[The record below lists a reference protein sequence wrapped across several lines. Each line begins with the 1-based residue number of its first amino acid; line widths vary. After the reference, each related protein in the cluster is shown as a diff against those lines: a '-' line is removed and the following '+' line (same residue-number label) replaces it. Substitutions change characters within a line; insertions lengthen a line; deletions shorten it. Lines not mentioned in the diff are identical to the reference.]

1 MQGVSWALD
10 PGVLLG
16 RGGKVLPRLLPAR
29 VTQGANPRS
38 LRLAARCSF
47 RLSSLRFLLQ
57 GSLFNISKVKLK
69 HKHTQIAPPPTSSF
83 SVAIPATLVN

>member
-16 RGGKVLPRLLPAR
+16 RGGKVLPGLLPAR
-29 VTQGANPRS
+29 VTQGADPRS

-47 RLSSLRFLLQ
+47 RQAAYAFSCWVLSLAFQ
-57 GSLFNISKVKLK
+57 K
-69 HKHTQIAPPPTSSF
+69 
-83 SVAIPATLVN
+83 

>member
-16 RGGKVLPRLLPAR
+16 RDGKVLPRLLPER
-29 VTQGANPRS
+29 ETQGADPRS

-47 RLSSLRFLLQ
+47 RQAVYAFSCWVLSSAFQ
-57 GSLFNISKVKLK
+57 K
-69 HKHTQIAPPPTSSF
+69 
-83 SVAIPATLVN
+83 

>member
-16 RGGKVLPRLLPAR
+16 RGGKVLPGLLPAR
-29 VTQGANPRS
+29 VSQGADPRS

-47 RLSSLRFLLQ
+47 RQAKLLL
-57 GSLFNISKVKLK
+57 GSLFSISKVKLK
-69 HKHTQIAPPPTSSF
+69 HKHTQIAPPHF
-83 SVAIPATLVN
+83 LIFCGH

>member
-29 VTQGANPRS
+29 VTQDAHQRS

-47 RLSSLRFLLQ
+47 MQAAS
-57 GSLFNISKVKLK
+57 
-69 HKHTQIAPPPTSSF
+69 AF
-83 SVAIPATLVN
+83 SC